1 MTGSAA
7 IVCGND
13 LAKLR
18 SSHLVFAYFE
28 ECPDNGPNHVPKEPV
43 GGNDEVGFGL
53 VLLYPSGFA
62 YVADHGLDVRV
73 GAAERTEVLSSD
85 QPLRGFIHGL
95 EIEPFRYACMVDID
109 ERIFACRDTVVIRP
123 CRCIKTRVGLIGYTI
138 EVNDGDRVGKQTVE
152 TVL

>member
-18 SSHLVFAYFE
+18 SSHLVFAYFKYRS
-28 ECPDNGPNHVPKEPV
+28 NHSSNHVPKEPV

-85 QPLRGFIHGL
+85 QPLRGFIHS
-95 EIEPFRYACMVDID
+95 
-109 ERIFACRDTVVIRP
+109 
-123 CRCIKTRVGLIGYTI
+123 I
-138 EVNDGDRVGKQTVE
+138 EV
-152 TVL
+152 